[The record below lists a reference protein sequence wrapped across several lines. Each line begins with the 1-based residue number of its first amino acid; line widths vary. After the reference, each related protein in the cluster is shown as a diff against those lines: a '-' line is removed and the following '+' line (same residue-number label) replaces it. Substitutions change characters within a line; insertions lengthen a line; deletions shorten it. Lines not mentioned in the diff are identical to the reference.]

1 MSSAE
6 ESELEKSIED
16 FAETFGQLKITD
28 ETFLSPD
35 TASTASTYSDE
46 SEPITSNEP
55 RGKLNEFLLSCK
67 LEPLGNPWMSW
78 SDSTER
84 TKLRQTKRTTE
95 IVSAVLKTVSPENA
109 GNLWQNLTSSSG
121 MNEAL
126 GVDKLSPSEESYL
139 QALVEAYH
147 NASSWDTRRQ
157 VLSIMAGVASFK
169 GISQYIPGLTR
180 YRFTMAKLHQLQF
193 GRVAQVPQ
201 QPTTRI
207 RVDLSQLN
215 HFLGFITSPH
225 LVQDLPFG
233 QKHLKLSSGELIE
246 VPNVIRLMIP
256 QRVVHQYK
264 QYCMETNFKPF
275 SESTMLRVLSECS
288 ASVRKSLQGLDY
300 FAAEGT
306 RSFDD
311 LSVIVR
317 QISRL
322 GPGKEWET
330 FIAQALKADKLYLKG
345 DFKVFTSKFR

>member
-1 MSSAE
+1 M
-6 ESELEKSIED
+6 
-16 FAETFGQLKITD
+16 T
-28 ETFLSPD
+28 
-35 TASTASTYSDE
+35 
-46 SEPITSNEP
+46 
-55 RGKLNEFLLSCK
+55 
-67 LEPLGNPWMSW
+67 
-78 SDSTER
+78 
-84 TKLRQTKRTTE
+84 
-95 IVSAVLKTVSPENA
+95 
-109 GNLWQNLTSSSG
+109 
-121 MNEAL
+121 
-126 GVDKLSPSEESYL
+126 
-139 QALVEAYH
+139 
-147 NASSWDTRRQ
+147 
-157 VLSIMAGVASFK
+157 GVASFK
-169 GISQYIPGLTR
+169 DISQYIPGLTR

-193 GRVAQVPQ
+193 GRAAQVPQ

-207 RVDLSQLN
+207 RVDLSQLD

-264 QYCMETNFKPF
+264 HYCMETNFKPF

-330 FIAQALKADKLYLKG
+330 FIAQALKADKLYLKE